1 MTALHELVIA
11 VSRQQVSELGL
22 GLGVLGAL
30 VVAWGA
36 FAILSGRD
44 DRRHERMATLV
55 GALLIAVAFV
65 VQIGAFHVSTPITP
79 GGNPSPAATST
90 P

>member
-1 MTALHELVIA
+1 MHELVIA

-30 VVAWGA
+30 VVALGA
-36 FAILSGRD
+36 VAVLSGRD
-44 DRRHERMATLV
+44 DRRRERMATLV
-55 GALLIAVAFV
+55 GALLIAVAFG
-65 VQIGAFHVSTPITP
+65 VQIGAFHVSTPINP
-79 GGNPSPAATST
+79 GGTPSPAATST